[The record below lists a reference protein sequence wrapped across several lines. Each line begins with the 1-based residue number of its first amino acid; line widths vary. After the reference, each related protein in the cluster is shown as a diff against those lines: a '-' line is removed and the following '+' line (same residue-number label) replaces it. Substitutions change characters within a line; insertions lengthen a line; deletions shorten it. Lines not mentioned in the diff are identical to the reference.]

1 MKGSFFMKPNTKI
14 VVYVGLLSA
23 IATVLMFFPHFPILG
38 AFPFLKIDF
47 ADVPAIF
54 ASVTINPLAGILVE
68 FIKNLIHMLSSDTAF
83 VGELSNF
90 IVGSA
95 FSVSCGVLARY
106 TFKNTLMKKKL
117 IPVLSLSVLIQ
128 VVCAVISN
136 YFVVAPLYFGDNS
149 EKIVEFVI
157 YGTIPFNI
165 IKSALQAV
173 IFYLLYRGI
182 YPYIQK
188 NMYIFK

>member
-1 MKGSFFMKPNTKI
+1 MKPHTKV
-14 VVYVGLLSA
+14 VVYIGLLSA

-54 ASVTINPLAGILVE
+54 ASVTINPLAGVLVE
-68 FIKNLIHMLSSDTAF
+68 LIKNLVHMLSSDTAF

-90 IVGSA
+90 IVGSVFA
-95 FSVSCGVLARY
+95 LSCGVLARC

-117 IPVLSLSVLIQ
+117 IPVLVIAVVIQ
-128 VVCAVISN
+128 VVCAIISN

-149 EKIVEFVI
+149 EKIMEFVI
-157 YGTIPFNI
+157 YGTIPFNL
-165 IKSALQAV
+165 IKSSLQAI
-173 IFYLLYRGI
+173 IFYLLYRGV